1 MLSSDID
8 VEKAM
13 DAIPLSWAQ
22 AALVHSISLYIYIS
36 ITLYSFIRIDT
47 FA

>member
-8 VEKAM
+8 VKKAM

-22 AALVHSISLYIYIS
+22 TAFVHSISLYIYIS
-36 ITLYSFIRIDT
+36 ITLSSFIRIDT
-47 FA
+47 FV